1 MKKFANNTST
11 FVEAVAEM
19 QGLEGPFSF
28 PEKLLQ
34 KIWLR
39 GDFDATRAVTA
50 DGSVVRVLHPGR
62 WNLLGG
68 PDFKDARLRLGDAEV
83 TGDVEVHL
91 HAGDWVA
98 HAHAADAAY
107 DGVVLH
113 VVLFPTVENFSR
125 GRDGRQIPVLALLPL
140 LHHDLEEFAA
150 DEVVEALAN
159 RPASRAIEE
168 LSPLAPAG
176 LEALLRRHT
185 EMRWRQKIRFARVR
199 LERLGWQEA
208 CHQAALEIL
217 GYRFNRA
224 PMLRVAA
231 AWPLS
236 AWEERGEGVADEAL
250 AAERERWSV
259 QGVRP
264 ANHPQVRLR
273 QYAAWTCA
281 RSDWP
286 ARLEAFARAL
296 PAFGV
301 ALAGVSTAEFR
312 RAHGL
317 ARLRERLAVGIC
329 DGAIGGTRFD
339 NLVCDG
345 FWPLLA
351 ARGAD
356 EGIFFARWFHWPAGD
371 LPPHVTQTLRALE
384 VFTGRAR
391 PACHG
396 FAQGLLGWLLARESS
411 AGQNGCRT

>member
-1 MKKFANNTST
+1 MKKSANNASV

-39 GDFDATRAVTA
+39 GDFDATRAMTA
-50 DGSVVRVLHPGR
+50 DGRAVRVLHPGR

-83 TGDVEVHL
+83 TGDIEVHL

-98 HAHAADAAY
+98 HAHAADEAY

-113 VVLFPTVENFSR
+113 VVLFPFSDIFSR

-150 DEVVEALAN
+150 DEVVETFAN

-168 LSPLAPAG
+168 LSPLAPAE
-176 LEALLRRHT
+176 LEALLRRHA
-185 EMRWRQKIRFARVR
+185 EMRWRQKVRFARVR
-199 LERLGWQEA
+199 LERLGWKEA

-236 AWEERGEGVADEAL
+236 AWEERGEGVAHEAL

-264 ANHPQVRLR
+264 ANHPRVRLR
-273 QYAAWTCA
+273 QYAAWTRA

-286 ARLEAFARAL
+286 SRLETFARAL
-296 PAFGV
+296 PASGT
-301 ALAGVSTAEFR
+301 ALADVSTAEFR

-317 ARLRERLAVGIC
+317 AKLRERLAAEIC
-329 DGAIGGTRFD
+329 DGAVGGTRFD

-345 FWPLLA
+345 FWPLLV

-356 EGIFFARWFHWPAGD
+356 EGVFFARWFHWPAGD
-371 LPPHVTQTLRALE
+371 LPPHVMQTLRALE
-384 VFTGRAR
+384 VFTGRVR